1 MVDFRFFLYILVI
14 GPHLLLAMND
24 GNNVFDQNHNLPN
37 DNKEEQVGR
46 NGKGNPYSC
55 LVLSAVAMKSKLL
68 FLK

>member
-1 MVDFRFFLYILVI
+1 MVDFRSFLYILVI
-14 GPHLLLAMND
+14 GPHLVLAMND

-37 DNKEEQVGR
+37 DNREEQVGR
-46 NGKGNPYSC
+46 NGKGNPYYY